1 MDTTVSDPLVG
12 RLLDGRYRVG
22 ARLARG
28 GMATVYEAHDSRLD
42 RTIALKVMHPS
53 LADDDEFVSR
63 FIREAHAAARLSHPH
78 VVAVYDQG
86 ADQGHVF
93 LAMELVRGQTLRDLI
108 RERGHLSPRQAL
120 EVIEPVLAAL
130 GAAHQAGIVHRDVKP
145 ENVLLSDDNRIKV
158 ADFGLAR
165 AVSGNTGHTTAS
177 GILMGTVAYLSPEQ
191 VERGVATPRSDVYA
205 AGILFYEM
213 LTGVKPYDGET
224 AIQVAYRHVHDDVPP
239 PSRVIP
245 GLPAELD
252 ALVTR
257 ATNRDPEKRPPDAL
271 RMLNEVTAA
280 RRQLSDSELDS
291 LGPPLAA
298 LGAATDPQHTLV
310 VQLDSA
316 ATPARRGDTGPLAA
330 PPMPSG
336 PRRRPSRGP
345 VALLLV
351 LALAIGLSGF
361 AWFYAAVLSQTT
373 TPGLIGLTRAAAVAK
388 ADRAGLSVTFTDPD
402 FDEVTPRGQVLRTD
416 PGPGK
421 NIDKG
426 GTVELTMSL
435 GPERYPVPEVVGKT
449 EAVARRLI
457 EDSNLQVATPESR
470 FSLKVEE
477 GSVISADPAVG
488 TEVKPDTAILL
499 VISRGAEPVAVPNV
513 VGKPIADAKA
523 MLADAKL
530 ADGVTEKFDETIP
543 AGVVVSQDPAS
554 GTADKRSTVALLVSK
569 GPPLVDVPGVV
580 GKSVAEAQAILVAA
594 GFQAPVSQL
603 PGGPGLV
610 LNQSPGGGDKAPK
623 GSAVTLYVF

>member
-22 ARLARG
+22 VRLARG

-53 LADDDEFVSR
+53 LADDEEFVSR
-63 FIREAHAAARLSHPH
+63 FIREAHAAARLSHPN

-93 LAMELVRGQTLRDLI
+93 LAMELVRGRTLRDLI

-213 LTGVKPYDGET
+213 LTGVKPYDGDT

-257 ATNRDPEKRPPDAL
+257 ATNRDPEKRPADAL
-271 RMLNEVTAA
+271 RMLTEVAGA
-280 RRQLSDSELDS
+280 RRQLSDTELDS
-291 LGPPLAA
+291 LGPSLTA
-298 LGAATDPQHTLV
+298 LGAAPEHTLV
-310 VQLDSA
+310 VQLDA
-316 ATPARRGDTGPLAA
+316 VPTPARTGDTGPLAS
-330 PPMPSG
+330 PSMPSTG
-336 PRRRPSRGP
+336 PRRRRSRGP
-345 VALLLV
+345 MALLIV
-351 LALAIGLSGF
+351 IALAVALSGF

-373 TPGLIGLTRAAAVAK
+373 TPGLIGKTLAAAAAK
-388 ADRAGLSVTFTDPD
+388 ADRAGLSVKVADSD
-402 FDEVTPRGQVLRTD
+402 YDEVIPEGQVLRTD
-416 PGPGK
+416 PGPGRS
-421 NIDKG
+421 IDKG
-426 GTVELTMSL
+426 GTVGLIMSL
-435 GPERYPVPEVVGKT
+435 GPERYAVPEVVGKT
-449 EAVARRLI
+449 EEVARDLLA
-457 EDSNLQVATPESR
+457 ESNLQVATPDRRYST
-470 FSLKVEE
+470 KVEE

-488 TEVKPDTAILL
+488 TEVKPDTAVLL
-499 VISRGAEPVAVPNV
+499 VISRGAELVAVPNV
-513 VGKPIADAKA
+513 VGKPVAEAKA

-530 ADGVTEKFDETIP
+530 NSEVTQKFDEAVP

-554 GTADKRSTVALLVSK
+554 GTADKRSAVTLVVSK
-569 GPPLVDVPGVV
+569 GPPLVEVPGVV
-580 GKSVAEAQAILVAA
+580 GKSVAEAQAILTSA
-594 GFQAPVSQL
+594 GFLSSVSQL
-603 PGGPGLV
+603 PGGPGMV
-610 LNQSPGGGDKAPK
+610 LNQSPGGGDKAPR
-623 GSAVTLYVF
+623 GSTITLYVF